1 MVICPSGSNFK
12 TSHILVIALFVHCYQ
27 DIKLLV
33 ITTLHCYQKRDG
45 FFLTPQLWLTELPT
59 TVNKSCMTWKQKQPH
74 GTETDRNVSHFSTPV
89 YHAAAIIAFVAMS
102 TGIKSAVAW
111 KFPCMHR
118 NNPLPIWNHIAA
130 SLVIEGSAVQKMLSG
145 QTLIQIFNINSPA

>member
-1 MVICPSGSNFK
+1 MVICPSDSNLK
-12 TSHILVIALFVHCYQ
+12 TSHILITALFVHCYQ

-33 ITTLHCYQKRDG
+33 ITTLHCYQKRS
-45 FFLTPQLWLTELPT
+45 FFDTT
-59 TVNKSCMTWKQKQPH
+59 TVTDCAANHSKSCRTWKWKQPH
-74 GTETDRNVSHFSTPV
+74 ETETDKNVSHFSTPV
-89 YHAAAIIAFVAMS
+89 YHAAAIIALVAMS

-130 SLVIEGSAVQKMLSG
+130 SLLTEGSAVQKVLSG